1 MHFGISAPFIADAAR
16 RVHRRA
22 RDDLMIGR
30 FSLAGKER
38 RRHRRQPRHRP
49 RHRAWPGGSRRRCAA
64 HLSRTAA
71 TKPSRRGKD
80 HRGHG
85 PPRPGRADGCHR
97 PRQRRR
103 RRARTAARFG
113 PISILVN
120 NAGINKPTDF
130 DQIERCR
137 LGLRSSTPIS
147 KALSWWRRSFLPLL
161 KEAGGGAIVHIGSVS
176 GQYGGPRT
184 AHYAASKAGLI
195 SLAQV
200 IARFGAPHNIR
211 SNVVAAGLIASE
223 MAAGG
228 LAAASVQK
236 AAENIL
242 LKRMG
247 TPQEVADAVVF
258 LASDASSYITA
269 QTLNVNG
276 GLYF

>member
-1 MHFGISAPFIADAAR
+1 MS
-16 RVHRRA
+16 
-22 RDDLMIGR
+22 R
-30 FSLAGKER
+30 FSLDGKC
-38 RRHRRQPRHRP
+38 
-49 RHRAWPGGSRRRCAA
+49 AAVTGGSR
-64 HLSRTAA
+64 
-71 TKPSRRGKD
+71 GI
-80 HRGHG
+80 
-85 PPRPGRADGCHR
+85 GRAIALGLADAGADVLITYR
-97 PRQRRR
+97 EKKAQADTVVKAIEAKN
-103 RRARTAARFG
+103 RRAKAVQMDVTDRASVEAAVRAAEGFG
-113 PISILVN
+113 AISILVN

-130 DQIERCR
+130 DQISDADWDSI
-137 LGLRSSTPIS
+137 LATNLKGPFMT
-147 KALSWWRRSFLPLL
+147 AQAFLPLL
-161 KEAGGGAIVHIGSVS
+161 KKAGGGAMIHIGSVS

-200 IARFGAPHNIR
+200 IARFGAAHNIR
-211 SNVVAAGLIASE
+211 SNVVSAGMIASE

-247 TPQEVADAVVF
+247 SPDEVADAVVF
-258 LASDASSYITA
+258 LASDAASYITA

>member
-1 MHFGISAPFIADAAR
+1 MS
-16 RVHRRA
+16 
-22 RDDLMIGR
+22 R
-30 FSLAGKER
+30 FSLAGKC
-38 RRHRRQPRHRP
+38 
-49 RHRAWPGGSRRRCAA
+49 AVVSGGSR
-64 HLSRTAA
+64 
-71 TKPSRRGKD
+71 GI
-80 HRGHG
+80 
-85 PPRPGRADGCHR
+85 GRAIALGLGDAGADVLLTYR
-97 PRQRRR
+97 EKSAEADAVVKAIEAKG
-103 RRARTAARFG
+103 RRAQAFRMEVTDRASVEAAVKAADAFG
-113 PISILVN
+113 SVSILVN

-130 DQIERCR
+130 DQIDDADWDTI
-137 LGLRSSTPIS
+137 LATNLKGPFM
-147 KALSWWRRSFLPLL
+147 AAQAFLPLL
-161 KEAGGGAIVHIGSVS
+161 KKAGGGAMVHIGSVS

-200 IARFGAPHNIR
+200 IARFGAAYNIR
-211 SNVVAAGLIASE
+211 SNVVAAGMIASD

-247 TPQEVADAVVF
+247 SPDEVADAVVF
-258 LASDASSYITA
+258 LASDAASYITA